1 MRCLK
6 VSVRCV
12 RVGTFLLGVFIG
24 GFYWGLGDFLLEWGV
39 EFFT

>member
-24 GFYWGLGDFLLEWGV
+24 GWVIFC
-39 EFFT
+39 

>member
-6 VSVRCV
+6 VPMRCV
-12 RVGTFLLGVFIG
+12 RVGTFLLGLFIG
-24 GFYWGLGDFLLEWGV
+24 GLGDFLLEWGV

>member
-24 GFYWGLGDFLLEWGV
+24 GFYWGFLLGV
-39 EFFT
+39 G

>member
-6 VSVRCV
+6 VPMRCV
-12 RVGTFLLGVFIG
+12 CVGTFLLGVFIG
-24 GFYWGLGDFLLEWGV
+24 DWVIFLLEWGV

>member
-6 VSVRCV
+6 VPVRCV

-24 GFYWGLGDFLLEWGV
+24 DWVIFC
-39 EFFT
+39 